1 MAKSSAILVALAL
14 ALAANQAAAQYP
26 RYVPPAGRTL
36 PNELNYFRRDVGVL
50 DQYNGFVAPMRQ
62 LDFQL
67 RTMQNQQRADFQA
80 NQRAISQVRYSQA
93 SPTGVGAGF
102 MNYSHY
108 YPTQPGQ
115 RR

>member
-1 MAKSSAILVALAL
+1 MSARTAILVALLTVL
-14 ALAANQAAAQYP
+14 ASSKARGQYPYP

-67 RTMQNQQRADFQA
+67 RTMQNQQRADFQTNRQA
-80 NQRAISQVRYSQA
+80 INQIRTSQPA
-93 SPTGVGAGF
+93 PTGVGATF

-108 YPTQPGQ
+108 YPGS